1 MASSCSTQAQV
12 TIVDHSLPRISLSR
26 VLLIAL
32 ELLFE
37 FLIVLSAQRSL
48 SLSLFL
54 PCLNCCVS
62 ILLSLSTILLFL
74 HHFLVKLLLHLLL
87 LLTNLL
93 DLLFFLLSQIIVLG
107 WLHLHSTSHTWHELL
122 PLLVLKRELNIFP
135 LWHIGGHGLPRLLK
149 NEFFVASSFVKVSKR
164 VHLRH

>member
-12 TIVDHSLPRISLSR
+12 AIVDHSLPRISLSR
-26 VLLIAL
+26 VLLHAL
-32 ELLFE
+32 ELLFV

-62 ILLSLSTILLFL
+62 ILLSLSTILLFR

-107 WLHLHSTSHTWHELL
+107 WLHHSTSHTWHELL
-122 PLLVLKRELNIFP
+122 LLLVLKRELNIFP
-135 LWHIGGHGLPRLLK
+135 FW
-149 NEFFVASSFVKVSKR
+149 
-164 VHLRH
+164 